1 MSITR
6 IGGKASNKLFYFYYS
21 SYFAFCHTKIP
32 AFIIFLQKNFNI
44 STRIKKYAESCLCPT
59 THFSRVSLL
68 FQTMSRLYSTLATR
82 LWYYFGVII
91 YVILTFLRKTGDVY
105 IIYRL
110 ITDQIMR
117 DLPIIAL
124 DVQLR
129 QICLP

>member
-1 MSITR
+1 
-6 IGGKASNKLFYFYYS
+6 
-21 SYFAFCHTKIP
+21 
-32 AFIIFLQKNFNI
+32 
-44 STRIKKYAESCLCPT
+44 
-59 THFSRVSLL
+59 
-68 FQTMSRLYSTLATR
+68 MSRLYSTLATR
-82 LWYYFGVII
+82 LWYSFGVII